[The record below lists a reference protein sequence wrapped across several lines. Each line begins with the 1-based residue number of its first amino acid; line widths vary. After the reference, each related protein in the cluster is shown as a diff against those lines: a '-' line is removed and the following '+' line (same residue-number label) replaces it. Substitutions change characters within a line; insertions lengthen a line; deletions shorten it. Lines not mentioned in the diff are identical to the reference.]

1 MDYFQV
7 AIISQIV
14 AGAENLKAQLYPT
27 MSAAQRR
34 AYHIIAYE
42 ELTLDAFLAGL
53 EKPAI
58 RFL

>member
-7 AIISQIV
+7 AIITQIV

-58 RFL
+58 